1 MSLELNDGDLLKSQA
16 FIDGEWCDS
25 NSGDSFD
32 VSNPATG
39 DVITA
44 VASCG
49 TEETRHAIEVADR
62 ALGSWR
68 QTTAKERARL
78 LRRWFDLMMEAQDDL
93 AKKLTAGQSWS
104 TKHSITSRIFANGTL
119 RPARISP
126 VRTAIFSASAA
137 RFASVIHLETASR
150 LAVSRLPLR

>member
-78 LRRWFDLMMEAQDDL
+78 LRRWFDLMMEAQVEPRLRDSAPPDELGTPDILLMVSEEVLVFDNL
-93 AKKLTAGQSWS
+93 A
-104 TKHSITSRIFANGTL
+104 GTL
-119 RPARISP
+119 RIVGNADPAVAGALDGVESIVKDREG
-126 VRTAIFSASAA
+126 RA
-137 RFASVIHLETASR
+137 
-150 LAVSRLPLR
+150 